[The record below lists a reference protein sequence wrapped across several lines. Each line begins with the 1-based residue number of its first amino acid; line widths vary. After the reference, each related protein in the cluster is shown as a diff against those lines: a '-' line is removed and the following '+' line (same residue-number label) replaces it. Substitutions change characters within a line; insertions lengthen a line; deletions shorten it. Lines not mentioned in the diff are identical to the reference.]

1 MHAPAHLASNTIDQ
15 LLADLDGQLPA
26 SIHGSW
32 GAPVSLYL
40 HGLDNQ
46 SSDID
51 RALLPCLTGR
61 IAAFA
66 SWKPGA
72 ARSLKIQ
79 RHTQEKHPIAVVLL
93 MAAMDP
99 PPAPLALLIRVL
111 CETALRPT
119 ASTERNRINQLSSV
133 LRGALPEGGNSDL
146 AVILGDISTLPDL
159 AAVVEAYAHSGGRLH
174 PTFLGL
180 WKRWLR
186 HRIRG
191 WILDDPG
198 SLRRALSP
206 KILVPD
212 LEASDLPL
220 GIGHQ
225 AEPDDTLDVGACLTD
240 PLDPGEP
247 ARTPRVDR
255 ARARATALVRAS
267 QGDLLAPADHRIPR
281 ELIQRVAHAAIS
293 QAQQLQKAGEFSES
307 ETFVALALVIATGLR
322 QIDLTA
328 LRWGSV
334 PGAYETVSTHE
345 AILWRP
351 VLRPPNAVRPQPEL
365 APCLESVADVAPW
378 PLPGTLYALLRGVA
392 LHAPV
397 DGQPVLPRL
406 TQAVAQPYRLY
417 DVLKDLVP
425 EAELGAGVFRLALGS
440 HLAQSLGPDV
450 AQLALADTFSMSAA
464 PTYYS
469 APSQG
474 DLIRAVSAIHEQ
486 WFGSPPAPAVPN
498 PEATFG
504 SRLVLIA
511 DAARQWP
518 EALRRS
524 RRSLAHRKETPEVEA
539 WAAHRDFL
547 AGSLCAATA
556 HRPVDALGAIDLH
569 QVMPEAGLII
579 LRDKIV
585 DPLRKV
591 RIAATGARWAAELRA
606 FLDRLVEIGNRDGEH
621 ASLARAILT
630 GTAPLF
636 SVPGPKGALPF
647 TAARLRQSMPAQLQ
661 DVDNHYR
668 HRLNQHLQRRGIDPE
683 LRFAQMGWVVS
694 PAHAT
699 ADLSP
704 LSACDLARE
713 LGPVINDYLL
723 GEGWFGT
730 RQSAATWHW
739 EGVPLDPWRDW
750 ETVARAHEEA
760 HRLDVRSLR
769 QGLHERGEEAL
780 AEVLPRLERAVRE
793 FLPGLR
799 LDLAQRCL
807 VRSEERAR
815 SKPIPITEDHCAN
828 LADQVRQGDPR
839 PANAIQAV
847 LTRIELSRL
856 FKRSHRDG
864 LTTGFIPRRPV
875 LNLTAEPSPFL
886 PGLGIAK
893 RQVELL
899 RVRLLAR
906 AEENLADDQG
916 VLALLSVLLFS
927 PYRRLDWAE
936 TAVNAAAKA
945 VRGESPG
952 DALRLPAV
960 IDRNSVPMVFNGVPA
975 LLLARRGQ
983 AARKAHAPSAGHV
996 TAWIGRHLAFD
1007 LAGTDAMDPLAALV
1021 ATARAAGRIELS
1033 GPERL
1038 LMLGGVTLH
1047 ATSVPRCLAAEDDWP
1062 VRTQQDPAP
1071 DDADTAVT
1079 LYEPIQEDAS
1089 STQQHSPS
1097 ALEVD
1102 ERYARLT
1109 QLLNPD
1115 RLPVAMGKKSD
1126 GHRAWR
1132 RNLNTK
1138 LVALLQEVGPAS
1150 NLGLIV
1156 GFALHRLKY
1165 GGARVRHLAHK
1176 TLQTN
1181 VTRFA
1186 HRLLAIAGTRRLKGL
1201 GAFELQRIY
1210 LAVLEDTP
1218 PGVRPQALESLRAFQ
1233 DYLETYHQV
1242 SVIAWSELSALAGPR
1257 IDSHDPGLLTDAEV
1271 TLIYE
1276 TLETDRLEESLR
1288 PDASPDLYRLT
1299 ELRIILFVVLEA
1311 SGIRPGSSC
1320 GLVLGD
1326 LFLFGEGRDFLHVH
1340 RTGEYGSAKTAAA
1353 IGFVPLEGALWT
1365 RARAWVIAWLQ
1376 NEQGRLSA
1384 TTRWNAPLFA
1394 DAPGSRRR
1402 YSNDLLQSRLTA
1414 LVRWASNEPKALPY
1428 WLRKRRVMAR
1438 HRAANAAPS
1447 GQARDVQAALCAS
1460 GHAQIGT
1467 PLTSYISDPAI
1478 AYAHSLR
1485 EGGATPRADVL
1496 AVTSLKPEPLDMA
1509 WYRAGPQGP
1518 ARMAI
1523 ALERLQHSP
1532 LPRPEQILTPPPP
1545 LRRKRG
1551 LLPMHID
1558 AFARAMAAGD
1568 GVDQAIL
1575 RAGLSPQQG
1584 EALQRVAIELLKAR
1598 GEVPWAVRGLRHP
1611 RAVMKPPRALQGSKG
1626 LHAALAQSP
1635 SADLGW
1641 LADLW
1646 AATGYAHRLV
1656 PEMEAILLPEGTSH
1670 QRVMTLLTTLG
1681 IDPSLVDLSDRE
1693 GGLALQIARPSAVKP
1708 ARGDRRTLMASLHWL
1723 LAMVWL
1729 QQRITVP

>member
-1 MHAPAHLASNTIDQ
+1 MA
-15 LLADLDGQLPA
+15 
-26 SIHGSW
+26 
-32 GAPVSLYL
+32 
-40 HGLDNQ
+40 
-46 SSDID
+46 
-51 RALLPCLTGR
+51 
-61 IAAFA
+61 
-66 SWKPGA
+66 
-72 ARSLKIQ
+72 
-79 RHTQEKHPIAVVLL
+79 TQY
-93 MAAMDP
+93 P
-99 PPAPLALLIRVL
+99 PPAPLALLVRVL
-111 CETALRPT
+111 GEAALRPT
-119 ASTERNRINQLSSV
+119 ASTERNQINQLSSM
-133 LRGALPEGGNSDL
+133 LRGALPDGGNSDI

-159 AAVVEAYAHSGGRLH
+159 RAAVEAYAHSGGRLH

-186 HRIRG
+186 HRIQG
-191 WILDDPG
+191 WILDDPA

-206 KILVPD
+206 TTLVPD
-212 LEASDLPL
+212 LEAPALPL
-220 GIGHQ
+220 DIGHQ
-225 AEPDDTLDVGACLTD
+225 AEQDDTLDVGVSLTD
-240 PLDPGEP
+240 PLDPGEL

-255 ARARATALVRAS
+255 ARARATALVRFS
-267 QGDLLAPADHRIPR
+267 QGDLLVPADHRMPR
-281 ELIQRVAHAAIS
+281 ELIQRVVDAALGK
-293 QAQQLQKAGEFSES
+293 AQQLQSTGQVSTS
-307 ETFVALALVIATGLR
+307 ETFVALALAIATGLR
-322 QIDLTA
+322 QIDLPA

-334 PGAYETVSTHE
+334 PGACETVSASE
-345 AILWRP
+345 PILWRP

-378 PLPGTLYALLRGVA
+378 PLPDTLYTLLRGIA
-392 LHAPV
+392 HHGPI

-417 DVLKDLVP
+417 DVLKDLMP

-469 APSQG
+469 APSQS
-474 DLIRAVSAIHEQ
+474 DLIRAVSSIHKQ
-486 WFGSPPAPAVPN
+486 WFGSPPAPAAQGPDT
-498 PEATFG
+498 TFG
-504 SRLVLIA
+504 SRLVLTA

-518 EALRRS
+518 EALMRS
-524 RRSLAHRKETPEVEA
+524 RRSLAHRKGASAVEA
-539 WAAHRDFL
+539 WTAHRDFL
-547 AGSLCAATA
+547 AGSLCASTA

-569 QVMPEAGLII
+569 QVIPEAGLII
-579 LRDKIV
+579 LRDKMV

-591 RIAATGARWAAELRA
+591 RIAATGARWTAELRA
-606 FLDRLVEIGNRDGEH
+606 FLDRLVEIRNRNGEH
-621 ASLARAILT
+621 APLARAILS

-636 SVPGPKGALPF
+636 SVPGPEGMLPF
-647 TAARLRQSMPAQLQ
+647 TAARLRQTMPALLQ

-668 HRLNQHLQRRGIDPE
+668 HRLNQYLQRRGIDPE

-713 LGPVINDYLL
+713 LEPIIDDYLL

-730 RQSAATWHW
+730 RQSVSPWRW
-739 EGVPLDPWRDW
+739 EDVPLDPWRDW
-750 ETVARAHEEA
+750 GTVAQAHEEA

-769 QGLHERGEEAL
+769 QGLHERGKEAL
-780 AEVLPRLERAVRE
+780 AEVLPRLERAVSE
-793 FLPGLR
+793 FLPGLH
-799 LDLAQRCL
+799 LDATQRCL
-807 VRSEERAR
+807 AR
-815 SKPIPITEDHCAN
+815 SKDAHGSKPVLITEDHCAN
-828 LADQVRQGDPR
+828 LADRVRQGDPR
-839 PANAIQAV
+839 PEDAIQAV

-893 RQVELL
+893 RHVELL
-899 RVRLLAR
+899 RTRLLAR
-906 AEENLADDQG
+906 AKENLADDQG

-927 PYRRLDWAE
+927 PYRRLDWALA
-936 TAVNAAAKA
+936 AVNAAAKA

-952 DALRLPAV
+952 DALRLSAV
-960 IDRNSVPMVFNGVPA
+960 IDRTSVPMVFNGVSA

-983 AARKAHAPSAGHV
+983 AARKAHAPSVAHV
-996 TAWIGRHLAFD
+996 ASWIGRHLALD
-1007 LAGTDAMDPLAALV
+1007 LAGTGTMDPLAALV

-1062 VRTQQDPAP
+1062 VRTQQHPAP
-1071 DDADTAVT
+1071 DNGDTAVT
-1079 LYEPIQEDAS
+1079 LYEPSREDAS
-1089 STQQHSPS
+1089 STQHPPS
-1097 ALEVD
+1097 STQGVD
-1102 ERYARLT
+1102 ARYARLT
-1109 QLLNPD
+1109 ELLNPD

-1126 GHRAWR
+1126 GHRAWHK
-1132 RNLNTK
+1132 NLKTK
-1138 LVALLQEVGPAS
+1138 LVALLQEVGPTS

-1156 GFALHRLKY
+1156 GFALHRLTF
-1165 GGARVRHLAHK
+1165 GGTRVRRLAHK

-1186 HRLLAIAGTRRLKGL
+1186 HRLLTIAGMRRLKGL
-1201 GAFELQRIY
+1201 GAFELQRVY

-1218 PGVRPQALESLRAFQ
+1218 PSVRPQTLESLRPFQ
-1233 DYLETYHQV
+1233 DYIETYHQV

-1276 TLETDRLEESLR
+1276 TLEMDRLEESLR
-1288 PDASPDLYRLT
+1288 PDAAPDLYRLT
-1299 ELRIILFVVLEA
+1299 ELRIILFLVLEA
-1311 SGIRPGSSC
+1311 SGIRPGSAR

-1340 RTGEYGSAKTAAA
+1340 RTGEYGSAKTAAS
-1353 IGFVPLEGALWT
+1353 IGFVPLEGALW
-1365 RARAWVIAWLQ
+1365 ARVRSWVIAWLQ
-1376 NEQGRLSA
+1376 KEQGRLSG
-1384 TTRWNAPLFA
+1384 TTCWNAPLFA
-1394 DAPGSRRR
+1394 DASGSRRR
-1402 YSNDLLQSRLTA
+1402 YSIDLLQGRLTA
-1414 LVRWASNEPKALPY
+1414 LVRWASDEPRAHPY
-1428 WLRKRRVMAR
+1428 WLRKRRIMAR
-1438 HRAANAAPS
+1438 HRAANAAP
-1447 GQARDVQAALCAS
+1447 GCRAREVQAALCAS

-1467 PLTSYISDPAI
+1467 PLTSYISDPAV

-1485 EGGATPRADVL
+1485 EGGAISRADVL

-1518 ARMAI
+1518 TRMAI
-1523 ALERLQHSP
+1523 VLERLQHSP
-1532 LPRPEQILTPPPP
+1532 LPRPAQILTPPPP

-1558 AFARAMAAGD
+1558 TFARAMAAGD

-1575 RAGLSPQQG
+1575 RAGMSPQQG
-1584 EALQRVAIELLKAR
+1584 ETLQRVAIELLKTR

-1611 RAVMKPPRALQGSKG
+1611 RAVMKPPRALQGSNG
-1626 LHAALAQSP
+1626 LHAALGQPP
-1635 SADLGW
+1635 SADLCW
-1641 LADLW
+1641 LTDIW
-1646 AATGYAHRLV
+1646 AAAGYAHRLV
-1656 PEMEAILLPEGTSH
+1656 PEAEAILLPEGTSR

-1681 IDPSLVDLSDRE
+1681 IDPLLVDLSDRE
-1693 GGLALQIARPSAVKP
+1693 NGLALQIARPSATKQ

-1729 QQRITVP
+1729 QQRINAP